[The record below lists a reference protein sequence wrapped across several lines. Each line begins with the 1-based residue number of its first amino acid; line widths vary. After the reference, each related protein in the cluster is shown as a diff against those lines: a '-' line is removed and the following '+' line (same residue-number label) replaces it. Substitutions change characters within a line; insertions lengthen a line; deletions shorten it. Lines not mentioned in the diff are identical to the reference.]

1 MAPQTKIDISENI
14 LRNRGQVLDILLIDR
29 TRHKPSRP
37 FNIIWATD
45 SYMKYGK
52 DYAPTKQIKREQIT
66 GVNGKLIQPRAAK
79 SKEEQKYRTKDKA
92 EVFTPLKIVKEMNMA
107 INWASNH
114 WPATTENWVGYI
126 TENRLEITCGEA
138 PFIASRYDPT
148 KNGGGVEPI
157 KKRVGFL
164 DYKLNVVNEFTSSKK
179 EWLEFAEVAL
189 KATYG
194 YEWQGDNLLIARENI
209 LLTIDDFYKD
219 FCTSKLGLKSKQS
232 LTDEQLEH
240 FAEIISWNIWQM
252 DGLKYVRPLSC
263 RQTTVAQSEIPK
275 NQMSLLPAEKPV
287 KQKVDCE
294 GCRTNNP
301 LTHTKSAYA
310 KIKNW
315 DKNKTVRFVDILNA
329 TERRAGKYWLSDVL
343 CATLFLKG
351 LV

>member
-1 MAPQTKIDISENI
+1 MNPANIIDISENT
-14 LRNRGQVLDILLIDR
+14 LRNRGRVLDILLIDR

-45 SYMKYGK
+45 SYMKRGK

-79 SKEEQKYRTKDKA
+79 SKEEQKFRTKDKA

-107 INWASNH
+107 IDWVS
-114 WPATTENWVGYI
+114 ENWPVGQDNWVDYI
-126 TENRLEITCGEA
+126 SERRLEITCGEA
-138 PFIASRYDPT
+138 PFIAGRYNPT
-148 KNGGGVEPI
+148 ANTGVVITPKN
-157 KKRVGFL
+157 RVGFL
-164 DYKLNVVNEFTSSKK
+164 DRKLQVVGEFTDSKK
-179 EWLEFAEVAL
+179 EWLKYAELAL

-219 FCTSKLGLKSKQS
+219 FCTNKLKLKSKQS

-252 DGLKYVRPLSC
+252 DGLKYVIPLSC
-263 RQTTVAQSEIPK
+263 RQTIQRPDEVSKDQL
-275 NQMSLLPAEKPV
+275 SLLLLNAEKP
-287 KQKVDCE
+287 KKVIIECE

-301 LTHTKSAYA
+301 IAHTGRYS
-310 KIKNW
+310 KIMDWSKG
-315 DKNKTVRFVDILNA
+315 KTIQFVKLLNQKDA
-329 TERRAGKYWLSDVL
+329 NE
-343 CATLFLKG
+343 
-351 LV
+351 